1 MCRNPTARKNST
13 ACSGNWE
20 IAPAVTFHVAGR
32 TSCSEV
38 EQPAHGV
45 MFVGEAPGFH
55 EDMQGLPFVGAAG
68 KLLSRF
74 LEEIGLKRSDVYITN
89 IVKCRP
95 PDNRDPLSEEIE
107 TCRGFLSRQIDII
120 NPDLIC
126 TLGNHATRTLLGRP
140 VSITRIRGKAQEFEG
155 HFVFPMLHPAAAL
168 HKGDMMEKVREDF
181 KNLRKFLDRKVKAE
195 PAQKQLELF

>member
-1 MCRNPTARKNST
+1 MSQSDSKKELDSLLGELGDCTRCNLSR
-13 ACSGNWE
+13 
-20 IAPAVTFHVAGR
+20 GR
-32 TSCSEV
+32 TNIVFGSG
-38 EQPAHGV
+38 AAGARV

-168 HKGDMMEKVREDF
+168 HKGDMMAKVREDF
-181 KNLRKFLDRKVKAE
+181 ENLRKFLDRKVKAE

>member
-1 MCRNPTARKNST
+1 MTADKEKELEAVQNELGDCKR
-13 ACSGNWE
+13 CSLSKS
-20 IAPAVTFHVAGR
+20 R
-32 TSCSEV
+32 TNIVFGDGS
-38 EQPAHGV
+38 ARARV

-55 EDMQGLPFVGAAG
+55 EDVQGLPFVGSAG

-74 LEEIGLKRSDVYITN
+74 LEEIGLKRSEVYITN

-95 PDNRDPLSEEIE
+95 PDNRDPLTQEIE
-107 TCRGFLSRQIDII
+107 TCRQFLARQLEVMK
-120 NPDLIC
+120 PAVVC

-140 VSITRIRGKAQEFEG
+140 VSITKIRGKAQEHEG
-155 HFVFPMLHPAAAL
+155 HFIFPMLHPAAAL

-181 KNLRKFLDRKVKAE
+181 RNLRKFLDRNIEPE